1 MNTNK
6 IYRVLALLL
15 VAAVA
20 IVAPLSA
27 EAAGTASGISITN
40 SATVNYEV
48 SGVPQTAILTGPTAT
63 FVVDNKVNLTV
74 TTTNGSYVST
84 APSATSQV
92 LTFRVTNNGNTT
104 QDYSLA
110 SSATVTDPFGGADN
124 FNATLVGVFVE
135 SGATAGYQTAED
147 TATFIDELVSDAT
160 ATVYIVADIPAGRA
174 TNDIAAYAL
183 IATTH
188 DGGSGG
194 IGAATTDDSGAGNS
208 LLGVDVVFADAANGT
223 VPGDTQYDGEGS
235 DRSAYRVTAAALT
248 IAKTAVVYSD
258 PFSTV
263 NPKMIPGAVITYTIT
278 VTNGATGS
286 QADNVSITDSLA
298 AEIAAGRLAFN
309 TQFNDGVD
317 GCGAGSGI
325 VVVGGL
331 PTPCK
336 TNTNDGDGADFGLS
350 AADTVTVSG
359 LTIPLSSSAVIKF
372 QVVVQ

>member
-1 MNTNK
+1 MNTNR
-6 IYRVLALLL
+6 IYRLMALLL

-27 EAAGTASGISITN
+27 EAAGTASGTVITN
-40 SATVNYEV
+40 NATVNSEV
-48 SGVPQTAILTGPTAT
+48 SGVPQTPLSTGPTAT
-63 FVVDNKVNLTV
+63 FAVDNKVNLTV

-84 APSATSQV
+84 APSSTSQV

-104 QDYSLA
+104 QDYTLA
-110 SSATVTDPFGGADN
+110 SSATVTDPFGGTDN
-124 FNATLVGVFVE
+124 FNATNVQVFVE
-135 SGATAGYQTAED
+135 TNGTPGYQAGAD

-183 IATTH
+183 ITTTH
-188 DGGSGG
+188 DGGAAGL
-194 IGAATTDDSGAGNS
+194 GAATSATAGANS
-208 LLGVDVVFADAANGT
+208 LLGVDVVFADGANGT

-248 IAKTAVVYSD
+248 ITKAAVVYSD
-258 PFSTV
+258 PFNATT
-263 NPKMIPGAVITYTIT
+263 NPKMIPGAVITYTIR

-286 QADNVSITDSLA
+286 PATNVSITDSLA
-298 AEIAAGRLAFN
+298 AEIGAGRLAFN
-309 TQFNDGVD
+309 PVFNDGTD
-317 GCGAGSGI
+317 NCAEGI
-325 VVVGGL
+325 VVNNA
-331 PTPCK
+331 CK

-350 AADTVTVSG
+350 AANTVTVTG
-359 LTIPLSSSAVIKF
+359 LTIPLSSSAEIKF